1 MTELTSQD
9 MTVQQAFEIH
19 TKGKSDTLR
28 DKFQR
33 SLNNLEAAGYP
44 PDSTLISELN
54 TEKTITELQKFITT
68 KKYKGVVTASGMFG
82 SHLKTLINVGKPLE
96 VGNVVTAF
104 EANNKGKPTR
114 FGIDKTRGS
123 TDLIL
128 PAFDDFMLA
137 IDDTARQIPNKEH
150 RAFFLIKTLTG
161 LRNADIINLQ
171 VGRGKEA
178 TSLYG
183 SFDPQDAKLFGL
195 SNKGNRINYDVGEVV
210 QGILADLAA
219 DAEAEGRTALF
230 SDMEGVDFE
239 DINDVDKRSKIALDK
254 FRSGINPVMNRAMK
268 ARGIE
273 IYDKKKGAV
282 KAFSVKDLRSNIF
295 TMLSDELGGPD
306 QANQVLGHSKNG
318 DVGLEY
324 YKQERAK
331 SKSQRRAA
339 LSGLQRTQEI
349 FTSLFFEVINQ
360 SNPSV
365 LFGPDGYGFD
375 AAKFP
380 NKTIVDVDVD
390 IPPEQQQ
397 VENRVK
403 TTAAKATGAAEESVG
418 TLEKTLDKLQG
429 LLSKTQELTD
439 EAGSISAPTGKQ
451 KAAEAAANKGRS
463 YLSKFLGKGGG
474 GFGSGSTGAML
485 ATVAL
490 GTAGSVLFSTLA
502 KASPGLTVMAPAM
515 TPSDE
520 LLPADLPQT
529 AGDLFSM
536 PREEQSLDT
545 AYPADYAPGT
555 PAQIGETAF
564 RTAES
569 MFSPATLLPA
579 ATEGRGGQRR
589 GFSFADIPQYIRE
602 NVGQDS
608 GTFAFDSETT
618 PTPTRSFLEAEGA
631 KGRVNQART
640 AASQGEEISMAESFL
655 YGYGGIVR

>member
-1 MTELTSQD
+1 MTESTSQD

-19 TKGKSDTLR
+19 TKGKSNTLR
-28 DKFQR
+28 NKFQR
-33 SLNNLEAAGYP
+33 SLNSLKEAGYP

-54 TEKTITELQKFITT
+54 TEKTIAELQKFITT

-219 DAEAEGRTALF
+219 DAEAGGRTALF

-239 DINDVDKRSKIALDK
+239 DINDVDKKSKIALDK
-254 FRSGINPVMNRAMK
+254 FRSGINPVMNRVMK

-282 KAFSVKDLRSNIF
+282 KAFSVKDLRANIF
-295 TMLSDELGGPD
+295 TMLSDELGGDD
-306 QANQVLGHSKNG
+306 QANQVLGHSKSGN
-318 DVGLEY
+318 VGLEY

-380 NKTIVDVDVD
+380 NRTIVDVDVD

-418 TLEKTLDKLQG
+418 TLQKTIDKLQG
-429 LLSKTQELTD
+429 LLSKVGELKEQVEEVDTGPTSKQKSDAAKAEKGKSKWARFLGRDTLQSAAIAAPVIADTLSKIPLVGGMAELGFNMFERSQRPPLPEGEGPFLVSDTDSYGLATQYGAAQAERFGLPPAAGKLAGATAEFFTGAPSAIMERRGKD
-439 EAGSISAPTGKQ
+439 IEYVEPSMLREARQSREARQEAQQSRDEFGNLDPDTGLPPQPRSMLEAGDAPSKVQ
-451 KAAEAAANKGRS
+451 EARDR
-463 YLSKFLGKGGG
+463 
-474 GFGSGSTGAML
+474 
-485 ATVAL
+485 AL
-490 GTAGSVLFSTLA
+490 
-502 KASPGLTVMAPAM
+502 
-515 TPSDE
+515 
-520 LLPADLPQT
+520 
-529 AGDLFSM
+529 
-536 PREEQSLDT
+536 R
-545 AYPADYAPGT
+545 
-555 PAQIGETAF
+555 GET
-564 RTAES
+564 TS
-569 MFSPATLLPA
+569 MLDVT
-579 ATEGRGGQRR
+579 
-589 GFSFADIPQYIRE
+589 I
-602 NVGQDS
+602 
-608 GTFAFDSETT
+608 
-618 PTPTRSFLEAEGA
+618 
-631 KGRVNQART
+631 
-640 AASQGEEISMAESFL
+640 
-655 YGYGGIVR
+655 